1 VTTLL
6 DAPAGSALGL
16 IVDPYD
22 PRANSAN
29 FHLDG
34 WLATIDAKLLTS
46 PTGRRALT
54 VIDPLLFALVYL
66 RHHLES
72 EETGGITLAD
82 CHFEWLSLAREWSIP
97 DTGLRGWRHA
107 FTSPRNSGKSTWWYT
122 LIPIWAAA
130 HGHIEFLATFANGS
144 TQAEMHLQ
152 TFRTEAARNDRL
164 REDFPD
170 LCTAVRKP
178 SGRTVADNEGQF
190 QSKSG
195 FVWIARGIDVASLGM
210 KVGKRRPGVIV
221 LDDIEKDEARYSP
234 GEVEKR
240 LGTLIDAIFPLNERA
255 KVVIVGTV
263 TRPGSINHQLVKIA
277 TGQIE
282 PGSEEWE
289 SVRWISD
296 ERIVPHYHP
305 PIINLP
311 DGSRRSCWPQKWPLE
326 YLESIEHTRNYKKN
340 FENNP
345 RAGGGMYWSDEDIR
359 YGVPPNVGV
368 EYLFVDPPV
377 TRGPKADKC
386 GLSVLGYAPGHGG
399 MPTVEQKRMLGDEW
413 DTRMTREEAMEQ
425 GVTRLSRVCV
435 MHAEEVSLTGA
446 PLFQRV
452 LELIALRPSIRAVVV
467 ETNQGGDLWKETFAD
482 LPAGVRLITFTSTI
496 KKEIRIARSLDLYQK
511 FRVTH
516 ARSFGVLEDAQTAYP
531 KIEYD
536 DLIDANSTG
545 TLYLLKPRATR
556 KNHTLRQR

>member
-1 VTTLL
+1 
-6 DAPAGSALGL
+6 
-16 IVDPYD
+16 
-22 PRANSAN
+22 
-29 FHLDG
+29 
-34 WLATIDAKLLTS
+34 
-46 PTGRRALT
+46 
-54 VIDPLLFALVYL
+54 
-66 RHHLES
+66 
-72 EETGGITLAD
+72 
-82 CHFEWLSLAREWSIP
+82 
-97 DTGLRGWRHA
+97 
-107 FTSPRNSGKSTWWYT
+107 
-122 LIPIWAAA
+122 
-130 HGHIEFLATFANGS
+130 
-144 TQAEMHLQ
+144 
-152 TFRTEAARNDRL
+152 
-164 REDFPD
+164 
-170 LCTAVRKP
+170 
-178 SGRTVADNEGQF
+178 
-190 QSKSG
+190 
-195 FVWIARGIDVASLGM
+195 
-210 KVGKRRPGVIV
+210 V